1 MKKIKRQQDQIGFLE
16 NQLKESDIRGKK
28 LTRDD
33 DMEIVEVSGTF
44 LLEGILDKLDLPKPR
59 YDSWTHRRGQF
70 VSDVTFYQS
79 KEHLL
84 HPPTLVKLSS
94 SPLPSLQSTI
104 DVVSHKAIHYMEDH
118 QKKVLQDYNYI
129 ELKISEE
136 ANLDLT
142 DQLAENDERI
152 KGLAETTGRYIGTV
166 LSACDQIRRLVV
178 SESPTVGST
187 PSGEM
192 AKKHSEIQRTVARLN
207 KLSQDAAQFLRVSFG
222 YPEEHDDDGLDANM
236 PSL

>member
-1 MKKIKRQQDQIGFLE
+1 
-16 NQLKESDIRGKK
+16 
-28 LTRDD
+28 
-33 DMEIVEVSGTF
+33 MEIVEVSGTF

-59 YDSWTHRRGQF
+59 YDSRTHRRGQF
-70 VSDVTFYQS
+70 VTDVTFYPS

-84 HPPTLVKLSS
+84 HPPTPVKLSS
-94 SPLPSLQSTI
+94 SPLHNLQSTI
-104 DVVSHKAIHYMEDH
+104 DVVSQKAIHYMEDH

-129 ELKISEE
+129 ELKRSDE
-136 ANLDLT
+136 ANLHLT
-142 DQLAENDERI
+142 DLLAENDERI

-166 LSACDQIRRLVV
+166 LSACDQICHLVV

-192 AKKHSEIQRTVARLN
+192 AKKHSEIQRTVARLS
-207 KLSQDAAQFLRVSFG
+207 KLSQDAVQFLRVSFG
-222 YPEEHDDDGLDANM
+222 YPEEHDDDDLNANM